1 MLSCAPYLQILADK
15 SRLIKR
21 TQLKRTTYRVLGKPQ
36 EDATTNTKETMV
48 NELLHTALNRSGYT
62 ACVDPLQARNKR
74 I

>member
-36 EDATTNTKETMV
+36 EDATTDTKETMV
-48 NELLHTALNRSGYT
+48 NELLHTVLS
-62 ACVDPLQARNKR
+62 
-74 I
+74 